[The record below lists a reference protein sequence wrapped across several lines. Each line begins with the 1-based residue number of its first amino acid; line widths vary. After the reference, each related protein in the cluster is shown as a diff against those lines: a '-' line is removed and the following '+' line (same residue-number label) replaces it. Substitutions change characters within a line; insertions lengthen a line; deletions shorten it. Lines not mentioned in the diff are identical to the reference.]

1 MPRHMLVVVS
11 TEVPEDVLRTL
22 VLARAG
28 TDAEM
33 MVVAPASGISRLDWL
48 TNAEDAARVDA
59 ALLATQTAEATPTD
73 HVEARVGDSDPLKA
87 IEDALRTFPADEILV
102 VGRPDDEA
110 GWLESGSGVAAQE
123 RFSLPVTHITIAA
136 DGSLAQ
142 AS

>member
-28 TDAEM
+28 ADAEM
-33 MVVAPASGISRLDWL
+33 LVIAPASGISRLDWL
-48 TNAEDAARVDA
+48 TNAEDDARIDA
-59 ALLATQTAEATPTD
+59 ALLAIQTADATPTD
-73 HVEARVGDSDPLKA
+73 DVEARVGDSNPVRA

-102 VGRPDDEA
+102 VGRPDEEA
-110 GWLESGSGVAAQE
+110 NWLESGSGEAAQAK
-123 RFSLPVTHITIAA
+123 FNLPVTHITVAE
-136 DGSLAQ
+136 DGSLAK